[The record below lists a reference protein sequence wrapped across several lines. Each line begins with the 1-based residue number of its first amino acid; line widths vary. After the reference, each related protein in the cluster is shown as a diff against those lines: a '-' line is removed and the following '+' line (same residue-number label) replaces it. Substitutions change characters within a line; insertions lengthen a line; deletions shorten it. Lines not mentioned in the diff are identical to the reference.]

1 MQTFFGHGLRAAL
14 IGVPLLGVI
23 AAPTVFAQSTAQDP
37 AFQGLGT
44 SPATKRPA
52 PATKTVKTKP
62 QAAATSAS
70 ETTSVHSMRHAGMW
84 MFEYRYM
91 SMVQE
96 GILNNMKQIDPL
108 SLLNNPNYVD
118 ENGDMVD
125 SIGTDMTMDM
135 HMFMAMYDVTSKF
148 SLMIMGNYLVNSMN
162 MTMDMGVMDGVQMYD
177 TMVMETS
184 GIGDTQ
190 IAAMFK
196 LDDYLLYNPWFT
208 LTVSLPTGS
217 IDETYTM
224 SMPPMDGMPME
235 EETLVQPY
243 DMQLGSGTY
252 DITPSLSMSNRIGP
266 WQLGYEMSYLWRT
279 HDNVENYR
287 WGDRFKVDGWTKYT
301 FPSRTIARVGVVYA
315 NWGGIEGR
323 DTRISTNTTNYG
335 GQRTDLSLGLAQEL
349 PGGFTVE
356 GRYALPIHQSLDGFQ
371 METDAVWELAL
382 QWMYMP

>member
-1 MQTFFGHGLRAAL
+1 MQVFFRRGVRAAL
-14 IGVPLLGVI
+14 IGAPLLSVF
-23 AAPTVFAQSTAQDP
+23 AAPTAFAQSTVEDP
-37 AFQGLGT
+37 AFQGLGS
-44 SPATKRPA
+44 SPATKRSA
-52 PATKTVKTKP
+52 ASAQIVKKKSEPATNN
-62 QAAATSAS
+62 S

-91 SMVQE
+91 SMVQD

-108 SLLNNPNYVD
+108 SLLHNPNYLD
-118 ENGDMVD
+118 ANGNQVD

-148 SLMIMGNYLVNSMN
+148 SLMVMGNYLVNSMN
-162 MTMDMGVMDGVQMYD
+162 MTMQMMPGEPYEPM
-177 TMVMETS
+177 TMETS

-190 IAAMFK
+190 VAAMFK

-217 IDETYTM
+217 IDETYTTTM
-224 SMPPMDGMPME
+224 MMDGEMME
-235 EETLVQPY
+235 QELVQPY

-287 WGDRFKVDGWTKYT
+287 WGNRFKVDGWTKYT
-301 FPSRTIARVGVVYA
+301 FPSRTIARVGIVHA
-315 NWGGIEGR
+315 NWSGIDGR
-323 DTRISTNTTNYG
+323 DTRISTNTANYG
-335 GQRTDLSLGLAQEL
+335 GQRTDLSLGVAQEL

-356 GRYALPIHQSLDGFQ
+356 GRYARPIHQSLDGFQ